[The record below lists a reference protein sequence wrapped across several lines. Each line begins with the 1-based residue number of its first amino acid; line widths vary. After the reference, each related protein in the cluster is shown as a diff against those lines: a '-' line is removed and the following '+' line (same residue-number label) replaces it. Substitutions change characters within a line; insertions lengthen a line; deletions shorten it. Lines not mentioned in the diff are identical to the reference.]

1 MAGKQFPLSLVV
13 KAVDQSS
20 GVLDRITGKLERL
33 NAPLGRLAASTSRFG
48 RRFGAFAEESG
59 LTKIGGALGGVGKAF
74 GNVGKEAWALTQKLA
89 LMGAAA
95 TFAFYHFIRGGVDAG
110 DVLAKT
116 SDRLGLAVDTFAQF
130 QFVAGRAGINTEE
143 LTTSF
148 DQFNKRLGAFKL
160 GSGPLVEVMKHLP
173 AVWKKNLEGTKS
185 NEEALDLMINAMA
198 RIKDPALRAKF
209 ATEVFGKSGAKMTAL
224 VQNGVGEIAELRA
237 EFLRMNGSQ
246 EAFARSAEVLN
257 DAMEDV
263 EVAFGGVKVAIMSE
277 LFPALIEL
285 AGVVKEFLVA
295 NRKGIGEWA
304 RETAKS
310 ISDWVRGGGITRLA
324 DSFRA
329 FWKVVSPIAER
340 LGGWPVVLAGIAAA
354 ITAGPLLGALAG
366 LGSAFLTLGAAML
379 TTPFGWFALGLAAL
393 AAGAV
398 LLWKNWEPVKAG
410 FAEFFPNLT
419 KQIEG
424 TVEGVRALIVLFE
437 KLAEWKRAWD
447 SGGASWEQGYQKKLK
462 TTPDEQLGPIDRMLK
477 WATRNNPTGAN
488 AGPGKP
494 SLGAGAT
501 TTQNAHV
508 LVEVAGP
515 PGTRARVA
523 KDSTA
528 DVDTA
533 LGITNP

>member
-1 MAGKQFPLSLVV
+1 MAGKQFPLSLIVR
-13 KAVDQSS
+13 AVDKSS
-20 GVLDRITGKLERL
+20 GTLDRITAKLERF
-33 NAPLGRLAASTSRFG
+33 NAPMARLAASTTRFG
-48 RRFGAFAEESG
+48 RRFSAFGEEAG
-59 LTKIGGALGGVGKAF
+59 FTKIGGALGGVGKAF
-74 GNVGKEAWALTQKLA
+74 GNVGKEAGALIQRLA
-89 LMGAAA
+89 LLGAAA
-95 TFAFYHFIRGGVDAG
+95 TFAFYRFVRGGVDAG

-185 NEEALDLMINAMA
+185 NEEALDLMFNAMA

-246 EAFARSAEVLN
+246 EQFARSAEVLN

-277 LFPALIEL
+277 LFPALSEL
-285 AGVVKEFLVA
+285 AGVVKEFIVE
-295 NRKGIGEWA
+295 NRQGIGLWA

-310 ISDWVRGGGITRLA
+310 ITDWVRGGGITRLA
-324 DSFRA
+324 DRFRD
-329 FWKVVSPIAER
+329 FWKVVGPIVDR
-340 LGGWPVVLAGIAAA
+340 IGGWPVALATIATA
-354 ITAGPLLGALAG
+354 ITVGPLLGALAG
-366 LGSAFLTLGAAML
+366 LAGAFVTLGVAMA
-379 TTPFGWFALGLAAL
+379 TTPFGLVVLGLTAL
-393 AAGAV
+393 AGLALV
-398 LLWKNWEPVKAG
+398 LWKNWEPVKEGLAD
-410 FAEFFPNLT
+410 FFPNLT

-424 TVEGVRALIVLFE
+424 TVVGVKLLIDGLA
-437 KLAEWKRAWD
+437 KLAEWKREVEG
-447 SGGASWEQGYQKKLK
+447 GGASWEKGYQQRLK
-462 TTPDEQLGPIDRMLK
+462 ERGYTELGPVDAFMK
-477 WATRNNPTGAN
+477 FATRNNGVDAAGAR
-488 AGPGKP
+488 P
-494 SLGAGAT
+494 SLGAGAA